1 MREDRIGTLRLEG
14 EDVTNFVNSFF
25 NPSEEEIADH
35 ASRMG
40 RINNSISV
48 RKNNLGFEAEIDGLD
63 LSFLD
68 DDVASLLSPPF
79 IPGICQF
86 KGRHVA
92 KNLSVFNED
101 IFGYPELLHGIIN
114 VGILSSLAV
123 PLQRAVFQFPCKG
136 IGR

>member
-48 RKNNLGFEAEIDGLD
+48 RKNNLGFEAEIDGLV

-68 DDVASLLSPPF
+68 DETKEESLEVMVRVTVRVTDDLFHSEWEGEMTQAKA
-79 IPGICQF
+79 GIT
-86 KGRHVA
+86 V
-92 KNLSVFNED
+92 SDTFNSCEMD
-101 IFGYPELLHGIIN
+101 NWLNI
-114 VGILSSLAV
+114 A
-123 PLQRAVFQFPCKG
+123 A
-136 IGR
+136 

>member
-25 NPSEEEIADH
+25 NPSEEEIADD

-68 DDVASLLSPPF
+68 DETKEESLEVMVRVTVRVTDDLFHSEWEGEMTQAKA
-79 IPGICQF
+79 GIT
-86 KGRHVA
+86 V
-92 KNLSVFNED
+92 SDTFNSCEMD
-101 IFGYPELLHGIIN
+101 SWLNI
-114 VGILSSLAV
+114 A
-123 PLQRAVFQFPCKG
+123 A
-136 IGR
+136 

>member
-48 RKNNLGFEAEIDGLD
+48 R
-63 LSFLD
+63 
-68 DDVASLLSPPF
+68 
-79 IPGICQF
+79 
-86 KGRHVA
+86 
-92 KNLSVFNED
+92 
-101 IFGYPELLHGIIN
+101 II
-114 VGILSSLAV
+114 
-123 PLQRAVFQFPCKG
+123 
-136 IGR
+136 

>member
-68 DDVASLLSPPF
+68 DETKEESLEVMVRVTVRLTDDLFHS
-79 IPGICQF
+79 
-86 KGRHVA
+86 
-92 KNLSVFNED
+92 
-101 IFGYPELLHGIIN
+101 
-114 VGILSSLAV
+114 
-123 PLQRAVFQFPCKG
+123 
-136 IGR
+136 

>member
-25 NPSEEEIADH
+25 YPSEEEIADH

-68 DDVASLLSPPF
+68 DETKEESLEVMVRQSF
-79 IPGICQF
+79 
-86 KGRHVA
+86 
-92 KNLSVFNED
+92 FN
-101 IFGYPELLHGIIN
+101 
-114 VGILSSLAV
+114 
-123 PLQRAVFQFPCKG
+123 
-136 IGR
+136 

>member
-1 MREDRIGTLRLEG
+1 MREDRIGTLRLAG
-14 EDVTNFVNSFF
+14 EDVTYFVYSFF

-68 DDVASLLSPPF
+68 DETKEESLEVMVRVTVRLTDDLFHSEWEGEMTQAKA
-79 IPGICQF
+79 GIT
-86 KGRHVA
+86 V
-92 KNLSVFNED
+92 SDTFNSCEMD
-101 IFGYPELLHGIIN
+101 SWLNI
-114 VGILSSLAV
+114 A
-123 PLQRAVFQFPCKG
+123 A
-136 IGR
+136 